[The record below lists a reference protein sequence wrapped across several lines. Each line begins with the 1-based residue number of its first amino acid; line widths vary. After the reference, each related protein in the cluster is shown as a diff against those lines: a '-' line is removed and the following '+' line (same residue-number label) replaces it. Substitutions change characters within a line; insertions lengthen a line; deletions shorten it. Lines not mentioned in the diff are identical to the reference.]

1 MLPILATFV
10 ILLVFGIGDMVA
22 TKTKAI
28 VSMLFLSSVIFLA
41 GFWTKVL
48 PNTMFD
54 DSTLL
59 LVSGVLVTMLLVHM
73 GTTIKLRDF
82 ADQWKTVIIAA
93 AACIAI
99 SLGIYFLGGLI
110 VSDRNYVIVGAP
122 ILSGGVVATL
132 TMQNAVADY
141 SVELGV
147 FAALVM
153 VVQGF
158 VGYPVCSLCLK
169 SEAKRVRRLV
179 ESGEELKGVTA
190 KIAAADAVTKK
201 RLIPPLPDKYNGAN
215 IIMAKVALVGFL
227 ATITANWING
237 MIADTGSAFTISAL
251 IFALIYGVVFKELG
265 FLDIGPMGKAGADGF
280 MLKGVTAKIV
290 TDAAPKKRLIP
301 YSPDKY
307 NGPNIMMAKVAFF
320 AFLATITANAINGWI
335 ASTFETAFSISA
347 LIFALI
353 YGIIAKELGFIEE
366 NPMKRAGAD
375 GFMLVV
381 VTLSIFTNL
390 AQSTPDMVAGMLWPL
405 LVVVVTGSV
414 TFLIIS
420 TLVGKIFGVSWQMSC
435 AIGSTCLFGFPGT
448 YIVTNEVVNATAA
461 NDQEKQLMLDH
472 MMPKMLI
479 AGMVSVSITSVL
491 IAGYMAN
498 LLVF

>member
-28 VSMLFLSSVIFLA
+28 VSMLFFSSVLFLA

-59 LVSGVLVTMLLVHM
+59 LVSGVLVSMLLVHM

-82 ADQWKTVIIAA
+82 ADQWKTVIIACI
-93 AACIAI
+93 ACIAI
-99 SLGIYFLGGLI
+99 SLGIYFIGGLI
-110 VSDRNYVIVGAP
+110 VADKNYVVVGAP
-122 ILSGGVVATL
+122 ILSGGVVATI
-132 TMQNAVADY
+132 TMQTAVEGH

-169 SEAKRVRRLV
+169 SEAKRVRSLV
-179 ESGEELKGVTA
+179 ESGQE
-190 KIAAADAVTKK
+190 
-201 RLIPPLPDKYNGAN
+201 
-215 IIMAKVALVGFL
+215 
-227 ATITANWING
+227 
-237 MIADTGSAFTISAL
+237 
-251 IFALIYGVVFKELG
+251 
-265 FLDIGPMGKAGADGF
+265 
-280 MLKGVTAKIV
+280 LKGVTAKIV

-301 YSPDKY
+301 YIPDKY

-461 NDQEKQLMLDH
+461 NDEEKQLMLDH

-491 IAGYMAN
+491 IAGYMVN

>member
-1 MLPILATFV
+1 MQGPMLSILAVFI
-10 ILLVFGIGDMVA
+10 ILLIFGLGDMVA
-22 TKTKAI
+22 TKTRAI
-28 VSMLFLSSVIFLA
+28 VSMLFFSSVLFLA

-59 LVSGVLVTMLLVHM
+59 LVSGVLVSMLLVHM

-82 ADQWKTVIIAA
+82 ADQWKTVLIAGI
-93 AACIAI
+93 ACIAI
-99 SLGIYFLGGLI
+99 SLGIYFIGGLI
-110 VSDRNYVIVGAP
+110 VADKNYVVVGAP
-122 ILSGGVVATL
+122 ILSGGVVATI
-132 TMQNAVADY
+132 TMQTAVEGH

-169 SEAKRVRRLV
+169 SEAKRVRSLV
-179 ESGEELKGVTA
+179 ESGQE
-190 KIAAADAVTKK
+190 
-201 RLIPPLPDKYNGAN
+201 
-215 IIMAKVALVGFL
+215 
-227 ATITANWING
+227 
-237 MIADTGSAFTISAL
+237 
-251 IFALIYGVVFKELG
+251 
-265 FLDIGPMGKAGADGF
+265 
-280 MLKGVTAKIV
+280 LKGVTAKIV

-301 YSPDKY
+301 YIPDKY

-335 ASTFETAFSISA
+335 ASTFETDFSISA

-448 YIVTNEVVNATAA
+448 YIVTTEVVNATAA
-461 NDQEKQLMLDH
+461 NDEEKQLMLDH

-479 AGMVSVSITSVL
+479 AGMVSVSITSIL
-491 IAGYMAN
+491 IAGYMVN

>member
-1 MLPILATFV
+1 MQGPMLSILAVFI
-10 ILLVFGIGDMVA
+10 ILLIFGLGDMVA
-22 TKTKAI
+22 TKTRAI
-28 VSMLFLSSVIFLA
+28 VSMLFFSSVLFLA

-59 LVSGVLVTMLLVHM
+59 LVSGVLVSMLLVHM

-82 ADQWKTVIIAA
+82 ADQWKTVLIAGI
-93 AACIAI
+93 ACIAI
-99 SLGIYFLGGLI
+99 SLGIYFIGGLI
-110 VSDRNYVIVGAP
+110 VADKNYVVVGAP
-122 ILSGGVVATL
+122 ILSGGVVATI
-132 TMQNAVADY
+132 TMQTAVEGH

-169 SEAKRVRRLV
+169 SEAKRVRGLV
-179 ESGEELKGVTA
+179 ESGQE
-190 KIAAADAVTKK
+190 
-201 RLIPPLPDKYNGAN
+201 
-215 IIMAKVALVGFL
+215 
-227 ATITANWING
+227 
-237 MIADTGSAFTISAL
+237 
-251 IFALIYGVVFKELG
+251 
-265 FLDIGPMGKAGADGF
+265 
-280 MLKGVTAKIV
+280 LKGVTAKIV

-301 YSPDKY
+301 YIPDKY

-390 AQSTPDMVAGMLWPL
+390 AQSTPDMVASMLWPL

-448 YIVTNEVVNATAA
+448 YIVTNEVVNAIAT
-461 NDQEKQLMLDH
+461 DEKEKQLMLDH

-491 IAGYMAN
+491 IAGYMEN

>member
-28 VSMLFLSSVIFLA
+28 VSMLFFSSVLFLA

-59 LVSGVLVTMLLVHM
+59 LVSGVLVSMLLVHM

-82 ADQWKTVIIAA
+82 ADQWKTVIIACI
-93 AACIAI
+93 ACIAI
-99 SLGIYFLGGLI
+99 SLGIYFIGGLI
-110 VSDRNYVIVGAP
+110 VADKNYVVVGAP
-122 ILSGGVVATL
+122 ILSGGVVATI
-132 TMQNAVADY
+132 TMQTAVEGH

-169 SEAKRVRRLV
+169 SEAKRVRSLV
-179 ESGEELKGVTA
+179 ESGQE
-190 KIAAADAVTKK
+190 
-201 RLIPPLPDKYNGAN
+201 
-215 IIMAKVALVGFL
+215 
-227 ATITANWING
+227 
-237 MIADTGSAFTISAL
+237 
-251 IFALIYGVVFKELG
+251 
-265 FLDIGPMGKAGADGF
+265 
-280 MLKGVTAKIV
+280 LKGVTAKIV

-301 YSPDKY
+301 YIPDKY

-335 ASTFETAFSISA
+335 ASTFETDFSISA

-461 NDQEKQLMLDH
+461 NDEEKQLMLDH

-479 AGMVSVSITSVL
+479 AGMVSVSITSIL
-491 IAGYMAN
+491 IAGYMVN

>member
-1 MLPILATFV
+1 MQGPMLSILAVFI
-10 ILLVFGIGDMVA
+10 ILLIFGLGDMVA
-22 TKTKAI
+22 TKTRAI
-28 VSMLFLSSVIFLA
+28 VSMLFFSSVLFLA

-59 LVSGVLVTMLLVHM
+59 LVSGVLVSMLLVHM

-82 ADQWKTVIIAA
+82 ADQWKTVIIACI
-93 AACIAI
+93 ACIAI
-99 SLGIYFLGGLI
+99 SLGIYFIGGLI
-110 VSDRNYVIVGAP
+110 VADKNYVVVGAP
-122 ILSGGVVATL
+122 ILSGGVVATI
-132 TMQNAVADY
+132 TMQTAVEGH

-169 SEAKRVRRLV
+169 SEAKRVRSLV
-179 ESGEELKGVTA
+179 ESGQE
-190 KIAAADAVTKK
+190 
-201 RLIPPLPDKYNGAN
+201 
-215 IIMAKVALVGFL
+215 
-227 ATITANWING
+227 
-237 MIADTGSAFTISAL
+237 
-251 IFALIYGVVFKELG
+251 
-265 FLDIGPMGKAGADGF
+265 
-280 MLKGVTAKIV
+280 LKGVTAKIV
-290 TDAAPKKRLIP
+290 TDATPKKRLIP
-301 YSPDKY
+301 YIPDKY

-461 NDQEKQLMLDH
+461 NDEEKQLMLDH

-479 AGMVSVSITSVL
+479 AGMVSVSITSIL
-491 IAGYMAN
+491 IAGYMVN

>member
-1 MLPILATFV
+1 MQGPMLSILAVFI
-10 ILLVFGIGDMVA
+10 ILLIFGLGDMVA
-22 TKTKAI
+22 TKTRAI
-28 VSMLFLSSVIFLA
+28 VSMLFFSSVLFLA

-59 LVSGVLVTMLLVHM
+59 LVSGVLVSMLLVHM

-82 ADQWKTVIIAA
+82 ADQWKTVIIACI
-93 AACIAI
+93 ACIAI
-99 SLGIYFLGGLI
+99 SLGIYFIGGLI
-110 VSDRNYVIVGAP
+110 VADKNYVVVGAP
-122 ILSGGVVATL
+122 ILSGGVVATI
-132 TMQNAVADY
+132 TMQTAVEGH

-169 SEAKRVRRLV
+169 SEAKRVRSLV
-179 ESGEELKGVTA
+179 ESGQE
-190 KIAAADAVTKK
+190 
-201 RLIPPLPDKYNGAN
+201 
-215 IIMAKVALVGFL
+215 
-227 ATITANWING
+227 
-237 MIADTGSAFTISAL
+237 
-251 IFALIYGVVFKELG
+251 
-265 FLDIGPMGKAGADGF
+265 
-280 MLKGVTAKIV
+280 LKGVTAKIV

-301 YSPDKY
+301 YIPDKY

-335 ASTFETAFSISA
+335 ASTFETDFSISA

-461 NDQEKQLMLDH
+461 NDEEKQLMLDH

-491 IAGYMAN
+491 IAGYMVN

>member
-1 MLPILATFV
+1 MQGPMLSILAVFI
-10 ILLVFGIGDMVA
+10 ILLIFGLGDMVA
-22 TKTKAI
+22 TKTRAI
-28 VSMLFLSSVIFLA
+28 VSMLFFSSVLFLA

-59 LVSGVLVTMLLVHM
+59 LVSGVLVSMLLVHM

-82 ADQWKTVIIAA
+82 ADQWKTVIIACI
-93 AACIAI
+93 ACIAI
-99 SLGIYFLGGLI
+99 SLGIYFIGGLI
-110 VSDRNYVIVGAP
+110 VADKNYVVVGAP
-122 ILSGGVVATL
+122 ILSGGVVATI
-132 TMQNAVADY
+132 TMQTAVEGH

-169 SEAKRVRRLV
+169 SEAKRVRSLV
-179 ESGEELKGVTA
+179 ESGQE
-190 KIAAADAVTKK
+190 
-201 RLIPPLPDKYNGAN
+201 
-215 IIMAKVALVGFL
+215 
-227 ATITANWING
+227 
-237 MIADTGSAFTISAL
+237 
-251 IFALIYGVVFKELG
+251 
-265 FLDIGPMGKAGADGF
+265 
-280 MLKGVTAKIV
+280 LKGVTAKIV

-301 YSPDKY
+301 YIPDKY

-461 NDQEKQLMLDH
+461 NDEEKQLMLDH

-491 IAGYMAN
+491 IAGYMVN

>member
-28 VSMLFLSSVIFLA
+28 VSMLFLSSVIFLI
-41 GFWTKVL
+41 GFWTEIL

-59 LVSGVLVTMLLVHM
+59 LVSGVLVSMLLVHM
-73 GTTIKLRDF
+73 GTTIKLSDF
-82 ADQWKTVIIAA
+82 ADQWKTVLISGI
-93 AACIAI
+93 ACIAI
-99 SLGIYFLGGLI
+99 SVGIYFIGGLL
-110 VSDRNYVIVGAP
+110 VADKNYVVVGAP

-132 TMQNAVADY
+132 TMQTAV
-141 SVELGV
+141 SEMGLPVELGV

-179 ESGEELKGVTA
+179 ESGQE
-190 KIAAADAVTKK
+190 
-201 RLIPPLPDKYNGAN
+201 
-215 IIMAKVALVGFL
+215 
-227 ATITANWING
+227 
-237 MIADTGSAFTISAL
+237 
-251 IFALIYGVVFKELG
+251 
-265 FLDIGPMGKAGADGF
+265 
-280 MLKGVTAKIV
+280 LKGVTAKIV

-301 YSPDKY
+301 YIPDKY

-320 AFLATITANAINGWI
+320 AFLATITANWINGII
-335 ASTFETAFSISA
+335 ADNFETEFTISA

-353 YGIIAKELGFIEE
+353 YGIAAKELGFLEE

-405 LVVVVTGSV
+405 LVVVVTGSI
-414 TFLIIS
+414 TFLVIS

-448 YIVTNEVVNATAA
+448 YIVTTEVVNGTAA
-461 NDQEKQLMLDH
+461 NDEEKQLMLDH

-479 AGMVSVSITSVL
+479 AGMVSVSITSIL
-491 IAGYMAN
+491 IAGYMVN
-498 LLVF
+498 LLVA

>member
-28 VSMLFLSSVIFLA
+28 VSMLFFSSVLFLA

-59 LVSGVLVTMLLVHM
+59 LVSGVLVSMLLVHM

-82 ADQWKTVIIAA
+82 ADQWKTVIIACI
-93 AACIAI
+93 ACIAI
-99 SLGIYFLGGLI
+99 SLGIFFIGGLI
-110 VSDRNYVIVGAP
+110 VADKNYVVVGAP
-122 ILSGGVVATL
+122 ILSGGVVATI
-132 TMQNAVADY
+132 TMQTAVEGH

-169 SEAKRVRRLV
+169 SEAKRVRSLV
-179 ESGEELKGVTA
+179 ESGQE
-190 KIAAADAVTKK
+190 
-201 RLIPPLPDKYNGAN
+201 
-215 IIMAKVALVGFL
+215 
-227 ATITANWING
+227 
-237 MIADTGSAFTISAL
+237 
-251 IFALIYGVVFKELG
+251 
-265 FLDIGPMGKAGADGF
+265 
-280 MLKGVTAKIV
+280 LKGVTAKIV

-301 YSPDKY
+301 YIPDKY

-461 NDQEKQLMLDH
+461 NDEEKQLMLDH

-479 AGMVSVSITSVL
+479 AGMVSVSITSIL
-491 IAGYMAN
+491 IAGYMVN

>member
-28 VSMLFLSSVIFLA
+28 VSMLFLSSVIFLI
-41 GFWTKVL
+41 GFWTEIL

-59 LVSGVLVTMLLVHM
+59 LVSGVLVSMLLVHM
-73 GTTIKLRDF
+73 GTTIKLSDF
-82 ADQWKTVIIAA
+82 ADQWKTVLISGI
-93 AACIAI
+93 ACIAI
-99 SLGIYFLGGLI
+99 SVGIYFIGGLL
-110 VSDRNYVIVGAP
+110 VADKNYVVVGAP

-132 TMQNAVADY
+132 TMQTAV
-141 SVELGV
+141 SEMGLPVELGV

-179 ESGEELKGVTA
+179 ESGQE
-190 KIAAADAVTKK
+190 
-201 RLIPPLPDKYNGAN
+201 
-215 IIMAKVALVGFL
+215 
-227 ATITANWING
+227 
-237 MIADTGSAFTISAL
+237 
-251 IFALIYGVVFKELG
+251 
-265 FLDIGPMGKAGADGF
+265 
-280 MLKGVTAKIV
+280 LKGVTAKIV

-301 YSPDKY
+301 YIPDKY

-320 AFLATITANAINGWI
+320 AFLATITANWINGII
-335 ASTFETAFSISA
+335 ADNFETEFTISA

-353 YGIIAKELGFIEE
+353 YGIAAKELGFLEE

-448 YIVTNEVVNATAA
+448 YIVTTEVVNGTAA
-461 NDQEKQLMLDH
+461 NDEEKQLMLDH

-479 AGMVSVSITSVL
+479 AGMVSVSITSIL
-491 IAGYMAN
+491 IAGYMVN
-498 LLVF
+498 LLVA

>member
-1 MLPILATFV
+1 MQGPMLSILAVFI
-10 ILLVFGIGDMVA
+10 ILLIFGLGDMVA
-22 TKTKAI
+22 TKTRAI
-28 VSMLFLSSVIFLA
+28 VSMLFFSSVLFLA

-59 LVSGVLVTMLLVHM
+59 LVSGVLVSMLLVHM

-82 ADQWKTVIIAA
+82 ADQWKTVLIAGI
-93 AACIAI
+93 ACIAI
-99 SLGIYFLGGLI
+99 SLGIYFIGGLI
-110 VSDRNYVIVGAP
+110 VADKNYVVVGAP
-122 ILSGGVVATL
+122 ILSGGVVATI
-132 TMQNAVADY
+132 TMQTAVEGH

-169 SEAKRVRRLV
+169 SEAKRVRGLV
-179 ESGEELKGVTA
+179 ESGQE
-190 KIAAADAVTKK
+190 
-201 RLIPPLPDKYNGAN
+201 
-215 IIMAKVALVGFL
+215 
-227 ATITANWING
+227 
-237 MIADTGSAFTISAL
+237 
-251 IFALIYGVVFKELG
+251 
-265 FLDIGPMGKAGADGF
+265 
-280 MLKGVTAKIV
+280 LKGVTAKIV

-301 YSPDKY
+301 YIPDKY

-461 NDQEKQLMLDH
+461 NDEEKQLMLDH

-491 IAGYMAN
+491 IAGYMVN

>member
-28 VSMLFLSSVIFLA
+28 VSMLFLSSVIFLI
-41 GFWTKVL
+41 GFWTEIL

-59 LVSGVLVTMLLVHM
+59 LVSGVLVSMLLVHM
-73 GTTIKLRDF
+73 GTTIKLSDF
-82 ADQWKTVIIAA
+82 ADQWKTVLISGI
-93 AACIAI
+93 ACIAI
-99 SLGIYFLGGLI
+99 SVGIYFIGGLL
-110 VSDRNYVIVGAP
+110 VADKNYVVVGAP

-132 TMQNAVADY
+132 TMQTAV
-141 SVELGV
+141 SEMGLPVELGV

-179 ESGEELKGVTA
+179 ESGQE
-190 KIAAADAVTKK
+190 
-201 RLIPPLPDKYNGAN
+201 
-215 IIMAKVALVGFL
+215 
-227 ATITANWING
+227 
-237 MIADTGSAFTISAL
+237 
-251 IFALIYGVVFKELG
+251 
-265 FLDIGPMGKAGADGF
+265 
-280 MLKGVTAKIV
+280 LKGVTAKIV

-301 YSPDKY
+301 YIPDKY

-320 AFLATITANAINGWI
+320 AFLATITANWINGII
-335 ASTFETAFSISA
+335 ADNFETEFTISA

-353 YGIIAKELGFIEE
+353 YGIAAKELGFLEE

-414 TFLIIS
+414 TFLVIS

-448 YIVTNEVVNATAA
+448 YIVTNEVVNGTAA
-461 NDQEKQLMLDH
+461 NDEEKQLMLDH

-479 AGMVSVSITSVL
+479 AGMVSVSITSIL
-491 IAGYMAN
+491 IAGYMVN
-498 LLVF
+498 LLVA

>member
-1 MLPILATFV
+1 MQGPMLSILAVFI
-10 ILLVFGIGDMVA
+10 ILLIFGLGDMVA
-22 TKTKAI
+22 TKTRAI
-28 VSMLFLSSVIFLA
+28 VSMLFFSSVLFLA

-59 LVSGVLVTMLLVHM
+59 LVSGVLVSMLLVHM

-82 ADQWKTVIIAA
+82 ADQWKTVLIAGI
-93 AACIAI
+93 ACIAI
-99 SLGIYFLGGLI
+99 SLGIYFIGGLI
-110 VSDRNYVIVGAP
+110 VADKNYVVVGAP
-122 ILSGGVVATL
+122 ILSGGVVATI
-132 TMQNAVADY
+132 TMQTAVEGH

-169 SEAKRVRRLV
+169 SEAKRVRSLV
-179 ESGEELKGVTA
+179 ESGQE
-190 KIAAADAVTKK
+190 
-201 RLIPPLPDKYNGAN
+201 
-215 IIMAKVALVGFL
+215 
-227 ATITANWING
+227 
-237 MIADTGSAFTISAL
+237 
-251 IFALIYGVVFKELG
+251 
-265 FLDIGPMGKAGADGF
+265 
-280 MLKGVTAKIV
+280 LKGVTAKIV

-301 YSPDKY
+301 YIPDKY

-461 NDQEKQLMLDH
+461 NDEEKQLMLDH

-491 IAGYMAN
+491 IAGYMVN

>member
-41 GFWTKVL
+41 GFWTGIF
-48 PNTMFD
+48 PTTMFD

-93 AACIAI
+93 AACVAI

-110 VSDRNYVIVGAP
+110 VPDKNYVVVGAP

-132 TMQNAVADY
+132 TMQTAVEGK

-190 KIAAADAVTKK
+190 KISNAGAVTKK

-215 IIMAKVALVGFL
+215 IMMAKVALVGWL
-227 ATITANWING
+227 ATIFATWFSGLIGFNV
-237 MIADTGSAFTISAL
+237 SSL
-251 IFALIYGVVFKELG
+251 IFALIFGLICKELG
-265 FLDIGPMGKAGADGF
+265 FLEEGPMGK
-280 MLKGVTAKIV
+280 
-290 TDAAPKKRLIP
+290 
-301 YSPDKY
+301 
-307 NGPNIMMAKVAFF
+307 
-320 AFLATITANAINGWI
+320 
-335 ASTFETAFSISA
+335 
-347 LIFALI
+347 
-353 YGIIAKELGFIEE
+353 
-366 NPMKRAGAD
+366 AGAD

-405 LVVVVTGSV
+405 VVVVVTGSV
-414 TFLIIS
+414 TFLVIS

-479 AGMVSVSITSVL
+479 AGMVSVSITSIL
-491 IAGYMAN
+491 IAGYMVN

>member
-1 MLPILATFV
+1 MQGPMLSILAVFI
-10 ILLVFGIGDMVA
+10 ILLIFGLGDMVA
-22 TKTKAI
+22 TKTRAI
-28 VSMLFLSSVIFLA
+28 VSMLFFSSVLFLA

-59 LVSGVLVTMLLVHM
+59 LVSGVLVSMLLVHM

-82 ADQWKTVIIAA
+82 ADQWKTVLIAGI
-93 AACIAI
+93 ACIAI
-99 SLGIYFLGGLI
+99 SLGIYFIGGLI
-110 VSDRNYVIVGAP
+110 VADKNYVVVGAP
-122 ILSGGVVATL
+122 ILSGGVVATI
-132 TMQNAVADY
+132 TMQTAVEGH

-169 SEAKRVRRLV
+169 SEAKRVRGLV
-179 ESGEELKGVTA
+179 ESGQE
-190 KIAAADAVTKK
+190 
-201 RLIPPLPDKYNGAN
+201 
-215 IIMAKVALVGFL
+215 
-227 ATITANWING
+227 
-237 MIADTGSAFTISAL
+237 
-251 IFALIYGVVFKELG
+251 
-265 FLDIGPMGKAGADGF
+265 
-280 MLKGVTAKIV
+280 LKGVTAKIV

-301 YSPDKY
+301 YIPDKY

-335 ASTFETAFSISA
+335 ASTFETDFSISA

-461 NDQEKQLMLDH
+461 NDEEKQLMLDH

-491 IAGYMAN
+491 IAGYMVN

>member
-1 MLPILATFV
+1 MQGPMLSILAVFI
-10 ILLVFGIGDMVA
+10 ILLIFGLGDMVA
-22 TKTKAI
+22 TKTRAI
-28 VSMLFLSSVIFLA
+28 VSMLFFSSVLFLA

-59 LVSGVLVTMLLVHM
+59 LVSGVLVSMLLVHM

-82 ADQWKTVIIAA
+82 ADQWKTVLIAGI
-93 AACIAI
+93 ACIAI
-99 SLGIYFLGGLI
+99 SLGIYFIGGLI
-110 VSDRNYVIVGAP
+110 VADKNYVVVGAP
-122 ILSGGVVATL
+122 ILSGGVVATI
-132 TMQNAVADY
+132 TMQTAVEGH

-169 SEAKRVRRLV
+169 SEAKRVRSLV
-179 ESGEELKGVTA
+179 ESGQE
-190 KIAAADAVTKK
+190 
-201 RLIPPLPDKYNGAN
+201 
-215 IIMAKVALVGFL
+215 
-227 ATITANWING
+227 
-237 MIADTGSAFTISAL
+237 
-251 IFALIYGVVFKELG
+251 
-265 FLDIGPMGKAGADGF
+265 
-280 MLKGVTAKIV
+280 LKGVTAKIV

-301 YSPDKY
+301 YIPDKY

-320 AFLATITANAINGWI
+320 ALLATITANAINGWI
-335 ASTFETAFSISA
+335 ASTFETDFSISA

-414 TFLIIS
+414 TFLIVS

-448 YIVTNEVVNATAA
+448 YIVTNEVVNATAT
-461 NDQEKQLMLDH
+461 NDEEKQLMFDH

-491 IAGYMAN
+491 IAGYMEN

>member
-1 MLPILATFV
+1 MQGPMLSILAVFI
-10 ILLVFGIGDMVA
+10 ILLIFGLGDMVA
-22 TKTKAI
+22 TKTRAI
-28 VSMLFLSSVIFLA
+28 VSMLFFSSVLFLA

-59 LVSGVLVTMLLVHM
+59 LVSGVLVSMLLVHM

-82 ADQWKTVIIAA
+82 ADQWKTVLIAGI
-93 AACIAI
+93 ACIAI
-99 SLGIYFLGGLI
+99 SLGIYFIGGLI
-110 VSDRNYVIVGAP
+110 VADKNYVVVGAP
-122 ILSGGVVATL
+122 ILSGGVVATI
-132 TMQNAVADY
+132 TMQTAVEGH

-169 SEAKRVRRLV
+169 SEAKRVRSLV
-179 ESGEELKGVTA
+179 ESGQE
-190 KIAAADAVTKK
+190 
-201 RLIPPLPDKYNGAN
+201 
-215 IIMAKVALVGFL
+215 
-227 ATITANWING
+227 
-237 MIADTGSAFTISAL
+237 
-251 IFALIYGVVFKELG
+251 
-265 FLDIGPMGKAGADGF
+265 
-280 MLKGVTAKIV
+280 LKGVTAKIV

-301 YSPDKY
+301 YIPDKY

-335 ASTFETAFSISA
+335 ASTFETDFSISA

-405 LVVVVTGSV
+405 IVVVVTGSV

-461 NDQEKQLMLDH
+461 NDEEKQLMLDH

-491 IAGYMAN
+491 IAGYMVN